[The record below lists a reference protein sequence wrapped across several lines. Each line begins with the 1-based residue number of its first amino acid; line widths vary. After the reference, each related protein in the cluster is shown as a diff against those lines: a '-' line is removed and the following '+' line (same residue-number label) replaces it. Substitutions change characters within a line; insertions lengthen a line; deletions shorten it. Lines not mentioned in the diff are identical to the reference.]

1 MFKKITI
8 MVMASMMSFAAFAYQ
23 GEGFKIVSEKFT
35 STPGFGGGFVSI
47 DNNLSQPVKNPNV
60 WAKACARDASG
71 RVKDY
76 ISVSGCHNVQI
87 FNNTGNVQRFTYTY
101 SLKCEDASQVFE
113 RTLDINPQGTFT
125 DIANSSGTV
134 QKLNSGEFPIIAS
147 TKISGADT
155 ASDEA
160 KATLRV
166 SR

>member
-1 MFKKITI
+1 MIKKII
-8 MVMASMMSFAAFAYQ
+8 ALSALSFSVFAYQ

-35 STPGFGGGFVSI
+35 STPGFGGGFVSV
-47 DNNLSQPVKNPNV
+47 DNVPQPAKNPNV

-87 FNNTGNVQRFTYTY
+87 YNNTGNVQRFTYTY
-101 SLKCEDASQVFE
+101 SLKCEDAHQVFE

-125 DIANSSGTV
+125 DMANSSGTV
-134 QKLNSGEFPIIAS
+134 QKLNSGDFPIISS

-166 SR
+166 SK